1 MKKQLFNMSFS
12 RGTIMLILLLGINHF
27 SYSQQ
32 EAPEWD
38 NLSNFDGIEVDYSYQ
53 TVTPNGRE
61 EVLVLFRFTNTNSTA
76 KELSWIVK
84 EYRNNNCYNCDQLDD
99 NEYAHSIQLQPRET
113 KQADGSSKQN
123 KALYIF
129 SHFVKRVPG
138 MTDTHISDFEF
149 INVTVTDIQ

>member
-12 RGTIMLILLLGINHF
+12 RGTMMLILLLGINHF

-38 NLSNFDGIEVDYSYQ
+38 NLSNFDGIEVVYSYQ

-99 NEYAHSIQLQPRET
+99 NEYAHSIQLQPGET
-113 KQADGSSKQN
+113 EQADGLSKQN

>member
-1 MKKQLFNMSFS
+1 MKKQLLNMSFS
-12 RGTIMLILLLGINHF
+12 RGTIIFIFLLAINHF

-32 EAPEWD
+32 EASEWE

-53 TVTPNGRE
+53 TVTPNDRE
-61 EVLVLFRFTNTNSTA
+61 EVLVLFRFTNTNPTA
-76 KELSWIVK
+76 KELAWIVK

-99 NEYAHSIQLQPRET
+99 DEYAHSIQLQPGQT
-113 KQADGSSKQN
+113 IQADGSSKQN

-129 SHFVKRVPG
+129 SHFVNRVPG